1 MNYIFLIVVIVA
13 VVIILGIAAFSNF
26 ALDND
31 HYDRLKWLAMKWH
44 YITAF
49 VALLVK
55 LFDFHYG
62 SETVLIV
69 AGIGALMAGL
79 LGVSTHNYPDDE
91 IAEYDDEFDEDDE
104 PIDEIGLPTTEEGD
118 E

>member
-1 MNYIFLIVVIVA
+1 MNYIFLIVVIVT
-13 VVIILGIAAFSNF
+13 VVVILGIAAFSDF

-55 LFDFHYG
+55 LFEFHYG

-79 LGVSTHNYPDDE
+79 LGVSTYNYPEDEEIEDD
-91 IAEYDDEFDEDDE
+91 DDDE
-104 PIDEIGLPTTEEGD
+104 PIDEIGLPITEEGD